1 MNDSESTP
9 RKKSIGLIAHDHRKR
24 ELVDWAAYN
33 KELLSH
39 HELYATET
47 TGTLLEEALDLRVH
61 KLKSGP
67 LGGDHQIGARLAEG
81 QLDLLIFFWEPLQPQ
96 PHDPDPLPLL
106 RLAAVWNVPI
116 ATNRATADY
125 MVASPLL
132 LAHYSPMLPDH
143 TPYADR
149 LAPLKPVKQVG

>member
-1 MNDSESTP
+1 MQDSDSRTP
-9 RKKSIGLIAHDHRKR
+9 KRIGLIAHDNRKR

-33 KELLSH
+33 RGLLLQ
-39 HELYATET
+39 HELWATET
-47 TGTLLEEALDLRVH
+47 TATLLEEAVELRPH

-67 LGGDHQIGARLAEG
+67 LGGDQQLGALLADG
-81 QLDLLIFFWEPLQPQ
+81 KLDLLIFFWEPLQPQ

-106 RLAAVWNVPI
+106 RLAAVWNIPV
-116 ATNRATADY
+116 AFNRASADY

-132 LAHYSPMLPDH
+132 EATYAPMLPDH

-149 LAPLKPVKQVG
+149 LAPIKPLKQ